1 MSKTGN
7 EKLIEQ
13 LMADGC
19 CYMFGNPGT
28 VEQGFL
34 DAMGKYEEF
43 HYITCLQE
51 SIAVAMAD
59 GYARKTGRPTV
70 VQLHSGVGLG
80 NGIGMIYQAMRG
92 HAPLVILAG
101 EAGIKYDA
109 MDAQMACD
117 LVSMAKPVTK
127 WSGRVTHK
135 DSLLRMV
142 RRAVKLAVT
151 PPAGP
156 VFLALPLDILSE
168 TNTEQIFPAC
178 RINMKMM
185 PDANTVERVAG
196 ILLDAEAPVFVIG
209 DGVGVSGGGAVLEE
223 TAEFLG
229 ASVYGADSSIVN
241 FNRASYLYQGDLGH
255 MFGEDSKAKV
265 KEADVILIVGT
276 YVFPEVFPCLES
288 PFREDA
294 IIIHIDLNTYEIGK
308 NHRVDIG
315 MGAEP
320 AATLDGILSMMR
332 MLQTKRQ
339 ELDADER
346 RRAIRRCREAQE
358 ADRREDMR
366 KEAGIFGGFCRA
378 LRRKAGEDIIIFDEA
393 LTASGILNY
402 YFRSRTPGTFFQ
414 TRGGSLGVGIPGAMG
429 IRLAEPKQTVIA
441 FTGDGG
447 SLYTIQALWTAAKYN
462 IGAKFVILCN
472 GDYHLLKNNIDVY
485 CNEERITP
493 HAYPD
498 CFSLKPEIDY
508 VRLAEAMHV
517 RSRRLGDAAMTE
529 EAVDWLLG
537 DTNPA
542 LLEITVTANA

>member
-19 CYMFGNPGT
+19 YHMFGNPGT

-34 DAMGKYEEF
+34 DAMGKYKEF
-43 HYITCLQE
+43 HYITCFQE

-59 GYARKTGRPTV
+59 GYARKTGRPAV

-101 EAGIKYDA
+101 EAGIKYEA

-117 LVSMAKPVTK
+117 LVAMAKPVTK

-156 VFLALPLDILSE
+156 VFLALPLDILDE
-168 TNTEQIFPAC
+168 INTEPVYPSC
-178 RINMKMM
+178 RINTKTVMADKKELGEIASLL
-185 PDANTVERVAG
+185 ANA
-196 ILLDAEAPVFVIG
+196 AAPVFVVG
-209 DGVGVSGGGAVLEE
+209 DGIDASGAADALLANAELVGA
-223 TAEFLG
+223 T
-229 ASVYGADSSIVN
+229 VYGADNSVVN
-241 FNRASYLYQGDLGH
+241 FDHSSCLYGGDLGH
-255 MFGEDSKAKV
+255 MFGENSRDKV
-265 KEADVILIVGT
+265 KCADVVLIAGT

-294 IIIHIDLNTYEIGK
+294 RIIHIDHNTYEIGK

-315 MGAEP
+315 IAADP
-320 AATLDGILSMMR
+320 ACVLTELAAMIKDILTEDLRHAANARTEKM
-332 MLQTKRQ
+332 RQ
-339 ELDADER
+339 EKQKRDMSWKEGGAFDAFCKTLKEKTGDEL
-346 RRAIRRCREAQE
+346 IV
-358 ADRREDMR
+358 
-366 KEAGIFGGFCRA
+366 
-378 LRRKAGEDIIIFDEA
+378 FDEA
-393 LTASGILNY
+393 LTSSDTLNH
-402 YFRSRTPGTFFQ
+402 YFPFSKAGSFFQ

-429 IRLAEPKQTVIA
+429 IKLASPSSTVIG

-447 SLYTIQALWTAAKYN
+447 SMYTIQALQTASRYN
-462 IGAKFVILCN
+462 IGAKFVILNN
-472 GDYHLLKNNIDVY
+472 GAYQLLRDNMDMYWQEENIK
-485 CNEERITP
+485 P

-498 CFSLKPEIDY
+498 CFSLQPSVNFVKMAQAMSVKAKRMEH
-508 VRLAEAMHV
+508 AE
-517 RSRRLGDAAMTE
+517 DAAE
-529 EAVDWLLG
+529 CVRWLLE
-537 DTNPA
+537 DDLPA
-542 LLEITVTANA
+542 LLEIAV

>member
-19 CYMFGNPGT
+19 YYMFGNPGT

-34 DAMGKYEEF
+34 DAMGEYEKF
-43 HYITCLQE
+43 QYITCLQE

-59 GYARKTGRPTV
+59 GYARKTGRPAV

-101 EAGIKYDA
+101 EAGVKYDA

-135 DSLLRMV
+135 DSVLRMV

-156 VFLALPLDILSE
+156 VFLALPLDILNE
-168 TNTEQIFPAC
+168 VNTEQVFPAC
-178 RINMKMM
+178 RINMKTM
-185 PDANTVERVAG
+185 PDTDTVEEVAD
-196 ILLDAEAPVFVIG
+196 LLLNAETPLFVIG
-209 DGVGVSGGGAVLEE
+209 DGVSASGGCKTVEEMAKLIGAR
-223 TAEFLG
+223 
-229 ASVYGADSSIVN
+229 VYGADSSVVN
-241 FNRASYLYQGDLGH
+241 FDRSSCLYQGELGH
-255 MFGEDSKAKV
+255 MFGENSRDKV
-265 KEADVILIVGT
+265 READVILIAGT
-276 YVFPEVFPCLES
+276 YVFPEVFPCMDS
-288 PFREDA
+288 PFRDDA
-294 IIIHIDLNTYEIGK
+294 TIVHIDLNTYEIAK

-315 MGAEP
+315 IGADI
-320 AATLDGILSMMR
+320 ATALSGIYSMMR

-339 ELDADER
+339 KDAAEER
-346 RRAIRRCREAQE
+346 IREMRQWRDDRET
-358 ADRREDMR
+358 DR
-366 KEAGIFGGFCRA
+366 KEEGIFDEFCRI
-378 LRRKAGEDIIIFDEA
+378 LKKKAGENIIIFDEA
-393 LTASGILNY
+393 LTASEVLNHH
-402 YFRSRTPGTFFQ
+402 FRCRMPGTFFQ

-429 IRLAEPKQTVIA
+429 IRLAEPKRQVIG

-447 SLYTIQALWTAAKYN
+447 SLYTIQALWTAAKYH

-472 GDYHLLKNNIDVY
+472 GGYQLLKNNIDVY
-485 CNEERITP
+485 WNETHIAP

-498 CFSLKPEIDY
+498 CFSLEPGIDY

-517 RSRRLGDAAMTE
+517 RGRRLDDAGVTE
-529 EAVDWLLG
+529 DAVDWLLG
-537 DTNPA
+537 DAGPA
-542 LLEITVTANA
+542 LLEVHMA

>member
-19 CYMFGNPGT
+19 YYMFGNPGT

-43 HYITCLQE
+43 HYITCFQE

-135 DSLLRMV
+135 DSVLRMV
-142 RRAVKLAVT
+142 RRAIKIAMT
-151 PPAGP
+151 PPMGP
-156 VFLALPLDILSE
+156 VFLALPLDILDE
-168 TNTEQIFPAC
+168 INTEPVYPAC
-178 RINMKMM
+178 KINTKTVMADKKALKEV
-185 PDANTVERVAG
+185 AN
-196 ILLDAEAPVFVIG
+196 LLANAAAPIFIVG
-209 DGVGVSGGGAVLEE
+209 DGIDASGASDALLENAELIGAV
-223 TAEFLG
+223 
-229 ASVYGADSSIVN
+229 VYGADNSEVN
-241 FNRASYLYQGDLGH
+241 FDHSSCLYGGDLGH
-255 MFGEDSKAKV
+255 MFGENSRDKV
-265 KEADVILIVGT
+265 KCADVVLISGT

-294 IIIHIDLNTYEIGK
+294 HIIHIDHNTYEIGK
-308 NHRVDIG
+308 NYRVDIG
-315 MGAEP
+315 I
-320 AATLDGILSMMR
+320 AADPDCVLTELAAIIKDILTEDLRYAANERIEKMR
-332 MLQTKRQ
+332 RQKLEQDMSWKENGVFDAFCKRLKEKTGD
-339 ELDADER
+339 EL
-346 RRAIRRCREAQE
+346 
-358 ADRREDMR
+358 
-366 KEAGIFGGFCRA
+366 
-378 LRRKAGEDIIIFDEA
+378 IIFDEA
-393 LTASGILNY
+393 LTSSNTLNH
-402 YFRSRTPGTFFQ
+402 YFQFSKAGSFFQ

-429 IRLAEPKQTVIA
+429 IKLASPTSTVIG

-447 SLYTIQALWTAAKYN
+447 SMYTIQALQTASRYN
-462 IGAKFVILCN
+462 IGAKFVILNN
-472 GDYHLLKNNIDVY
+472 GAYQLLRDNINQY
-485 CNEERITP
+485 WQEENIKP
-493 HAYPD
+493 HEYPD
-498 CFSLKPEIDY
+498 CFSLQPSVDFVKMAQSMSVKAKRMDKAERAEEC
-508 VRLAEAMHV
+508 VR
-517 RSRRLGDAAMTE
+517 
-529 EAVDWLLG
+529 WLLE
-537 DTNPA
+537 DNMPA
-542 LLEITVTANA
+542 LLEIAV